1 MRRKAVLLAMVLSLS
16 IVLSLPGGGAQAMGL
31 VDAWELALRNDAQLR
46 AAGFERDAGQE
57 EVAIGRAGLLPSLQ
71 YNYGVNY
78 SHSKVTQRD
87 RTVNNT
93 SQRDYDNYVSTL
105 TLRQPLLDYAAWA
118 RYQQGISRKLMADQR
133 FRDRSQDLMVRLYQ
147 SWSDALLA
155 QEKLTLLDAQ
165 RRAYEEQLA
174 LNRRLLAAGEGTQT
188 DMRETEA
195 RYTVTNAQRIEQEDT
210 LDAAMTALENMIGSP
225 LQIQDLS
232 PLALDVLPDNVT
244 ENRSLTQWRELAV
257 QHNAKLAVQRENVG
271 YSRNEIERNRAGHLP
286 SMDLVASTRNSL
298 SESEYNYNQKYDT
311 QTVGLQVR
319 VPLYSGGAV
328 SASMRQATAEYEQS
342 QAELDNQTRQTFAE
356 LRRQF
361 NLCTNGAAK
370 IRAWQMSVAAAEEAI
385 RATRQSVAGGERINL
400 DVLMAEQEW
409 YNARRELAE
418 VKYRWLQAWLIL
430 RYTAG
435 TLNEQDM
442 MQLAAWFQPADVARK
457 GKVKT
462 SSGNKTH

>member
-1 MRRKAVLLAMVLSLS
+1 
-16 IVLSLPGGGAQAMGL
+16 
-31 VDAWELALRNDAQLR
+31 
-46 AAGFERDAGQE
+46 
-57 EVAIGRAGLLPSLQ
+57 
-71 YNYGVNY
+71 
-78 SHSKVTQRD
+78 
-87 RTVNNT
+87 
-93 SQRDYDNYVSTL
+93 
-105 TLRQPLLDYAAWA
+105 
-118 RYQQGISRKLMADQR
+118 
-133 FRDRSQDLMVRLYQ
+133 
-147 SWSDALLA
+147 
-155 QEKLTLLDAQ
+155 
-165 RRAYEEQLA
+165 
-174 LNRRLLAAGEGTQT
+174 
-188 DMRETEA
+188 
-195 RYTVTNAQRIEQEDT
+195 
-210 LDAAMTALENMIGSP
+210 
-225 LQIQDLS
+225 
-232 PLALDVLPDNVT
+232 
-244 ENRSLTQWRELAV
+244 
-257 QHNAKLAVQRENVG
+257 
-271 YSRNEIERNRAGHLP
+271 
-286 SMDLVASTRNSL
+286 MDLVASTRNSL

-328 SASMRQATAEYEQS
+328 SASMRQATAEYEQN

-370 IRAWQMSVAAAEEAI
+370 IRAWQMSVDAAEEAI

-462 SSGNKTH
+462 PSGNKTH

>member
-1 MRRKAVLLAMVLSLS
+1 MRRKALILVMCGLCTINAHAVGLL
-16 IVLSLPGGGAQAMGL
+16 
-31 VDAWELALRNDAQLR
+31 DAWEMALRNDAQLR

-57 EVAIGRAGLLPSLQ
+57 EIAIGRAGLLPSVQ
-71 YNYGVNY
+71 YNYGANY

-87 RTVNNT
+87 RTTDNT
-93 SQRDYDNYVSTL
+93 TKRNYDNYVSTL

-118 RYQQGISRKLMADQR
+118 RYQQGIVRKLVSDQR
-133 FRDRSQDLMVRLYQ
+133 YRDKSQELMIRLYQ

-155 QEKLTLLDAQ
+155 QEKLTLLESQ
-165 RRAYEEQLA
+165 RRAYQEQLA

-188 DMRETEA
+188 DLRETEA
-195 RYTVTNAQRIEQEDT
+195 RYTVIEAQRIEQQDT
-210 LDAAMTALENMIGSP
+210 LDAAMTVLENMTGQP
-225 LQIQDLS
+225 LQVQDLS
-232 PLALDVLPDNVT
+232 PLALDVLPENVT
-244 ENRSLTQWRELAV
+244 ENRSLVQWRELAV
-257 QHNAKLAVQRENVG
+257 RHNAKLAAQRETVE
-271 YSRNEIERNRAGHLP
+271 YSRYEIERNRAGHLP
-286 SMDLVASTRNSL
+286 SMDLVASTRSSL

-328 SASMRQATAEYEQS
+328 SASMRQATAEYQQS

-361 NLCTNGAAK
+361 NLCANGSAK
-370 IRAWQMSVAAAEEAI
+370 IKAWQMSVASAQEAI
-385 RATRQSVAGGERINL
+385 RATRQSVSGGERINL

-418 VKYRWLQAWLIL
+418 VKYRWLQAWLNL

-435 TLNEQDM
+435 TLSEQDM
-442 MQLAAWFQPADVARK
+442 IQLAAWFQPAQPSARQQANLPTQLSR
-457 GKVKT
+457 KT
-462 SSGNKTH
+462 Y

>member
-1 MRRKAVLLAMVLSLS
+1 MRRKAVLLTVVLSLS
-16 IVLSLPGGGAQAMGL
+16 GGSAQAMGL
-31 VDAWELALRNDAQLR
+31 LDAWELALRNDAPLR

-71 YNYGVNY
+71 YTYGANY

-87 RTVNNT
+87 RTLNNT
-93 SQRDYDNYVSTL
+93 TKRDYDNYVSTL

-118 RYQQGISRKLMADQR
+118 RYQQGVTRKLMADQR

-147 SWSDALLA
+147 SWSEALLA
-155 QEKLTLLDAQ
+155 QEKLMLLDAQ
-165 RRAYEEQLA
+165 RRAYQEQLA

-188 DMRETEA
+188 DLRETEA
-195 RYTVTNAQRIEQEDT
+195 RYTVTEAQRIEQEDT
-210 LDAAMTALENMIGSP
+210 LDAAMTDLENMMGSP

-232 PLALDVLPDNVT
+232 PLALDTLPDNVT
-244 ENRSLTQWRELAV
+244 ENRSLSQWRELTV
-257 QHNAKLAVQRENVG
+257 RHNAKLAVQRENVD
-271 YSRNEIERNRAGHLP
+271 YSRYEIERNRAGHLP
-286 SMDLVASTRNSL
+286 TLDLVASTRNSL

-328 SASMRQATAEYEQS
+328 SASMRQAAAEYQQS

-361 NLCTNGAAK
+361 NLCANGAAK

-409 YNARRELAE
+409 YNARRELTE
-418 VKYRWLQAWLIL
+418 VKYRWLQAWLNL

-442 MQLAAWFQPADVARK
+442 MQLAAWFQSAPVIN
-457 GKVKT
+457 KT
-462 SSGNKTH
+462 GINKTGINAATGNKTN

>member
-1 MRRKAVLLAMVLSLS
+1 MRRKAVLLAVVLSLS
-16 IVLSLPGGGAQAMGL
+16 IGLSLTSGGAQAMGL

-188 DMRETEA
+188 DLRETEA

-210 LDAAMTALENMIGSP
+210 LDAAMTTLENMIGSP

-257 QHNAKLAVQRENVG
+257 RHNAKLAVQREK
-271 YSRNEIERNRAGHLP
+271 RR
-286 SMDLVASTRNSL
+286 
-298 SESEYNYNQKYDT
+298 
-311 QTVGLQVR
+311 LQ
-319 VPLYSGGAV
+319 PL
-328 SASMRQATAEYEQS
+328 
-342 QAELDNQTRQTFAE
+342 
-356 LRRQF
+356 
-361 NLCTNGAAK
+361 
-370 IRAWQMSVAAAEEAI
+370 
-385 RATRQSVAGGERINL
+385 
-400 DVLMAEQEW
+400 
-409 YNARRELAE
+409 
-418 VKYRWLQAWLIL
+418 
-430 RYTAG
+430 
-435 TLNEQDM
+435 
-442 MQLAAWFQPADVARK
+442 
-457 GKVKT
+457 
-462 SSGNKTH
+462 

>member
-1 MRRKAVLLAMVLSLS
+1 MRRKALLLV
-16 IVLSLPGGGAQAMGL
+16 IVGLCATDAGAVGL
-31 VDAWELALRNDAQLR
+31 LDAWEMALRNDAQLR

-57 EVAIGRAGLLPSLQ
+57 EVAIGRAGLLPSVQ
-71 YNYGVNY
+71 YNYGANY

-87 RTVNNT
+87 RTTDNT
-93 SQRDYDNYVSTL
+93 TKRNYDNYVSTL

-118 RYQQGISRKLMADQR
+118 RYQQGITRKLMSDQR

-147 SWSDALLA
+147 AWSEALLA
-155 QEKLTLLDAQ
+155 QEKLTLLESQ
-165 RRAYEEQLA
+165 RRAYQEQLA

-188 DMRETEA
+188 DLRETEA
-195 RYTVTNAQRIEQEDT
+195 RYTVIEAQRIEQQDT
-210 LDAAMTALENMIGSP
+210 LDAAMTVLENMTGQP
-225 LQIQDLS
+225 LQVQALS
-232 PLALDVLPDNVT
+232 PLVLDTLPDNVT
-244 ENRSLTQWRELAV
+244 ENRALPQWRELAV
-257 QHNAKLAVQRENVG
+257 RHNAKLAVQRESVE
-271 YSRNEIERNRAGHLP
+271 YSRYEIERNRAGHLP
-286 SMDLVASTRNSL
+286 SLDLVASTRSSL

-328 SASMRQATAEYEQS
+328 SASMRQAAAEYQQS

-361 NLCTNGAAK
+361 NLCLNGSAK
-370 IRAWQMSVAAAEEAI
+370 IKAWQMSVAAAEEAI
-385 RATRQSVAGGERINL
+385 RATRQSVSGGERINL

-418 VKYRWLQAWLIL
+418 VKYRWLQAWLNL

-435 TLNEQDM
+435 TLSEQDM
-442 MQLAAWFQPADVARK
+442 IQLAAWFQPEVSANHQANRNV
-457 GKVKT
+457 
-462 SSGNKTH
+462 H

>member
-1 MRRKAVLLAMVLSLS
+1 MRRKAVLLTVVLSLS
-16 IVLSLPGGGAQAMGL
+16 CGSAQAMGL
-31 VDAWELALRNDAQLR
+31 LDAWELALRNDAQLR

-71 YNYGVNY
+71 YTYGANY

-87 RTVNNT
+87 RTLNNT
-93 SQRDYDNYVSTL
+93 TKRDYDNYVSTL

-118 RYQQGISRKLMADQR
+118 RYQQGVTRKLMADQR

-147 SWSDALLA
+147 SWSEALLA
-155 QEKLTLLDAQ
+155 QEKLMLLDAQ
-165 RRAYEEQLA
+165 RRAYQEQLA

-188 DMRETEA
+188 DLRETEA
-195 RYTVTNAQRIEQEDT
+195 RYTVTEAQRIEQEDT
-210 LDAAMTALENMIGSP
+210 LDAAMTDLENMMGST

-232 PLALDVLPDNVT
+232 PLALDTLPDNVT
-244 ENRSLTQWRELAV
+244 ENRSLSQWRELTV
-257 QHNAKLAVQRENVG
+257 RHNAKLAVQRENVD
-271 YSRNEIERNRAGHLP
+271 YSRYEIERNRAGHLP
-286 SMDLVASTRNSL
+286 TLDLVASTRNSL

-328 SASMRQATAEYEQS
+328 SASMRQAAAEYQQS

-370 IRAWQMSVAAAEEAI
+370 IRAWQMSVTAAEEAI

-409 YNARRELAE
+409 YNARRELTE
-418 VKYRWLQAWLIL
+418 VKYRWLQAWLNL

-442 MQLAAWFQPADVARK
+442 MQLAAWFQSAPVIN
-457 GKVKT
+457 KT
-462 SSGNKTH
+462 GINKTGINAATGNKTN